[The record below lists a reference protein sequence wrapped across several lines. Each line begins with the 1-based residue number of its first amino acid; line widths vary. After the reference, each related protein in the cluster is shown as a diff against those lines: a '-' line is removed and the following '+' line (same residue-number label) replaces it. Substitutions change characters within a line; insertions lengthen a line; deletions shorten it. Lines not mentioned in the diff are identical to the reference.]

1 MSDYTLAIVVDGPG
15 TDPNHRSHWAFVT
28 QKVGAQVGLLQ
39 QVLVIDLPRLIYQ
52 YDERKDVDVHSKG
65 CEGSFEVASLSRQE
79 AEKAAEVLRK
89 ESAPADGIERCQD
102 WVLRAVIS
110 LEADELVE
118 PGTSAEIAGLVG
130 LPAAAVVRALGRRW
144 TSGPA
149 SE

>member
-1 MSDYTLAIVVDGPG
+1 MHKTG
-15 TDPNHRSHWAFVT
+15 TT
-28 QKVGAQVGLLQ
+28 VGMLQ

-52 YDERKDVDVHSKG
+52 YDERRDVDIRSKI
-65 CEGSFEVASLSRQE
+65 CEGSFDVASLSRPQ
-79 AEKAAEVLRK
+79 ADRVAEVLRR
-89 ESAPADGIERCQD
+89 ESPPADGIERCQD
-102 WVLRAVIS
+102 WILRAVIS

-130 LPAAAVVRALGRRW
+130 LPAAAVARALGRRW